1 MNDPYSEEPIY
12 ILMEVLYVQRK
23 TPFDWQEEQNELKN
37 VLKSWTNFEIGGAR
51 RANNIN
57 NINKIRE

>member
-1 MNDPYSEEPIY
+1 
-12 ILMEVLYVQRK
+12 MEVLYVQRK